1 MVSPGMLSC
10 EHSLNTLRYADRVKE
25 LAADPLDAAKGSHN
39 TDEVRPC
46 SPLME
51 EDGPQEDDLAQ
62 LRSLNVSPEL
72 FWIDTSSY
80 SSAAWSF
87 INKYEKTFSYPASL
101 LLTIANLKTAQL
113 QRKLYI

>member
-1 MVSPGMLSC
+1 VFYQIAMVSPGMLSC

-72 FWIDTSSY
+72 F
-80 SSAAWSF
+80 
-87 INKYEKTFSYPASL
+87 
-101 LLTIANLKTAQL
+101 
-113 QRKLYI
+113 